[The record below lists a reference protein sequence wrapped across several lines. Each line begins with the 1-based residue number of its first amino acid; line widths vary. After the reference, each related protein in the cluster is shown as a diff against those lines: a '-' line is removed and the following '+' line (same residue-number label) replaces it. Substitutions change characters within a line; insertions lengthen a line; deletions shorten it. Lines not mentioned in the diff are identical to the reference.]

1 MFHANRLIF
10 VNSLPISITELEPLD
25 FRKTGQKLSTEAMLE
40 FSSKCEKCQ
49 LVGYDENFVE
59 RKLRTQ
65 YENTFRTVIA
75 SYKIIT
81 ML

>member
-1 MFHANRLIF
+1 MLTAD
-10 VNSLPISITELEPLD
+10 SLPISITELEPLD
-25 FRKTGQKLSTEAMLE
+25 FRKTGQKLSTEAMLKFISE
-40 FSSKCEKCQ
+40 CEKCQ
-49 LVGYDENFVE
+49 LVGYDEHFVE
-59 RKLRTQ
+59 RKLPTP